1 MTRILITTSSFG
13 KVDPKPLEI
22 LKNAGLDVTLNPHG
36 RTLKVEE
43 SLELMKDYD
52 GLIAGTEILNKEV
65 LSSVNSLKYLCRLG
79 AGTDK
84 VDFEAA
90 KELNIKVENT
100 PDAHV
105 KGVAELTLA
114 GMLSLAR
121 HVHKSDTDVKVG
133 NWKKQMGFLI
143 HGKTVG
149 LIGLGRVSKH
159 LVKLL
164 KAFDVNMLAY
174 DPYPDEQFA
183 KENKIELATA
193 DQVYGSADIISL
205 HIPYSKENHH
215 LISAQELNQMKND
228 VILINTS
235 RGGLLNEQDLFHFLT
250 ENKQAKAYLDTFESE
265 PYTGDLLK
273 LDNILCTPHI
283 GSYAAE
289 TRLEMEM
296 DAAQKVI
303 NFFNHG

>member
-1 MTRILITTSSFG
+1 MTKILITTSSFG
-13 KVDPKPLEI
+13 KVNPKPLEL

-43 SLELMKDYD
+43 SLELMKDYE
-52 GLIAGTEILNKEV
+52 GLIAGTETLNKEV
-65 LSSVNSLKYLCRLG
+65 LSSANSLKYLCRLG

-84 VDFEAA
+84 VDFDAA

-121 HVHKSDTDVKVG
+121 HVHSSDADIKVEI
-133 NWKKQMGFLI
+133 WKKQMGFLI

-164 KAFDVNMLAY
+164 KAFEVKIMAF
-174 DPYPDEQFA
+174 DPYPDENFA
-183 KENKIELATA
+183 KEHNIELVSPSQIYA
-193 DQVYGSADIISL
+193 DSNIISL
-205 HIPYSKENHH
+205 HIPYAKDNHH
-215 LISAQELNQMKND
+215 LIAAKEFDQMKKD
-228 VILINTS
+228 VMLLNVS
-235 RGGLLNEQDLFHFLT
+235 RGGLINEKDLHDFLT
-250 ENKQAKAYLDTFESE
+250 KNKEAKAYLDTFENE
-265 PYTGDLLK
+265 PYSGDLIQ

-296 DAAQKVI
+296 DAAQKLI